1 MLLETQDINTDLFE
15 VLEKVP
21 NAVFIRETSAYI
33 LDYDNSFTT
42 NIVYEDNTDKHIAV
56 EDLVYVAD
64 KGVYVTSLI
73 KTFCDIIL
81 YEEYITGRYWEICS
95 QIYGVYKYGANRD
108 LGEQFLYNEAVK
120 RIGKDLVDDNWSELE
135 DYYNN

>member
-42 NIVYEDNTDKHIAV
+42 NIVYEDNADKHIAV
-56 EDLVYVAD
+56 EDLVYVED

-81 YEEYITGRYWEICS
+81 YEEYITGRYWEICA
-95 QIYGVYKYGANRD
+95 QIYGVYKYGANSG
-108 LGEQFLYNEAVK
+108 LGEQYLYNEAVK